1 MMKLGTGAPARWS
14 GVALASALA
23 LALLG
28 GWAGAQRAPDVDV
41 WFEDGGDLIAGG
53 RAPVYYAAAPGWY
66 VTVVRASA
74 DGDFT
79 VMASPR
85 MAVRS
90 GSAEGADQALFFR
103 TEPVEGVG
111 YVFAIASRRPF
122 NVGRYRA
129 ADGSWDLSAL
139 DAAGDGGDPFAIADR
154 FARAITRRG
163 WDYTVAYAPYTVARE
178 GERGHHAVIF
188 DPGSGS
194 GYGYGGNDGYGS
206 YRDSGNYGGYGDR
219 WFSSPFR
226 RRFDRDRRSRYDA
239 DPRSRY
245 DRHCPDGTLVPYT
258 WACRGD

>member
-1 MMKLGTGAPARWS
+1 MKLGTGASARWS
-14 GVALASALA
+14 GVALVSVLT

-28 GWAGAQRAPDVDV
+28 GPAGAQRAPNVDV
-41 WFEDGGDLIAGG
+41 WFEDGGDLIAGD

-85 MAVRS
+85 IAVRS
-90 GSAEGADQALFFR
+90 GSAEATDQALFFR

-122 NVGRYRA
+122 DLGRYRA
-129 ADGSWDLSAL
+129 ADGRWDLSAL
-139 DAAGDGGDPFAIADR
+139 GSAGDGADPFAVADR

-163 WDYTVAYAPYTVARE
+163 WDYTVAYTPYTVARE
-178 GERGHHAVIF
+178 GESRHHAVIF
-188 DPGSGS
+188 DPGSEP
-194 GYGYGGNDGYGS
+194 GYGYGGDTGYGA
-206 YRDSGNYGGYGDR
+206 YGDYGNYGGYVDR
-219 WFSSPFR
+219 WSSSPFR
-226 RRFDRDRRSRYDA
+226 RGFYRDRRSRYNA

-245 DRHCPDGTLVPYT
+245 DRHCADGTLVPYT
-258 WACRGD
+258 RPCRED